1 MDPANNIAF
10 SAGEEKSVATIRVFM
25 QKNYKDLSVCQ
36 RSRVENHYEFS
47 HSRKPMTQIQLQTEI
62 KGATKRKPHNNP
74 NIDMTPMVDLG
85 FLLITF
91 FIFTAAVLQ
100 NAYPSLNIITESRLG
115 DVNDELNEVCKT
127 MDAFA
132 IVTGKHGASGLERF
146 LFGSTSLSI
155 VRHTTIPVIVIPD
168 TSVKKEISNVALAID
183 DLKEELP
190 QQQKI
195 KTFIETLG
203 AQLHIIHVQGNKTS
217 SKELNNLVSFLHSKC
232 ETIHSDEFFT
242 GIQSYLNNKNIDMLI
257 TIPHKHSFVER
268 LTFRTHTEELLK
280 KLTIPIACIS
290 ED

>member
-1 MDPANNIAF
+1 MKTLIVATDFSSPAENAMLFAGSIASKIQARVMLF
-10 SAGEEKSVATIRVFM
+10 HVYQIPVSMAEVPVLMISGEELKHAADEGLKSA
-25 QKNYKDLSVCQ
+25 
-36 RSRVENHYEFS
+36 
-47 HSRKPMTQIQLQTEI
+47 
-62 KGATKRKPHNNP
+62 
-74 NIDMTPMVDLG
+74 
-85 FLLITF
+85 
-91 FIFTAAVLQ
+91 AAVLQ

-127 MDAFA
+127 MDPFA

-155 VRHTTIPVIVIPD
+155 VRHTSIPVIVIPD

-217 SKELNNLVSFLHSKC
+217 SKELDKLVSFLHSKC